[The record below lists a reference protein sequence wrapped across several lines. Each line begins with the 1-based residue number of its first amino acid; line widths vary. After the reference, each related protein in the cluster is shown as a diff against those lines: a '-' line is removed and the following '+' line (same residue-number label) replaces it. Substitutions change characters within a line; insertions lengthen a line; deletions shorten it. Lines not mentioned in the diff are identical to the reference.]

1 MGIRIVSV
9 CAKCS
14 TDKDEAY
21 KPTFFLCEISG
32 VAFIMFFLRIMR
44 KKKQF
49 MLCMLNLLT
58 YRSHWD

>member
-14 TDKDEAY
+14 TDKDEAH

-44 KKKQF
+44 KKKSVYVMYVKF
-49 MLCMLNLLT
+49 INL
-58 YRSHWD
+58 